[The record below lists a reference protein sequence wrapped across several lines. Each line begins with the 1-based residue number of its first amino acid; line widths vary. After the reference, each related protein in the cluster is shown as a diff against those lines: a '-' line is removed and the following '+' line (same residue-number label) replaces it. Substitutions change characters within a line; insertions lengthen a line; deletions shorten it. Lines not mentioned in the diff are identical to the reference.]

1 MEKLRAVVFDL
12 DGTLLDT
19 LDDLMGATNAA
30 LAANGLPPRTR
41 EEVRRFVGNGI
52 GKLVERAVP
61 QGTAVAVTAQV
72 LADFTAYYTRHDLDR
87 TAPYAGVQEM
97 LHALWQAGLSLAVV
111 SNKLE
116 SAVENLRQHFFADTI
131 AVAAGDCPDRPRKP
145 APESTLAALARLG
158 VPPQQA
164 LFVGDSD
171 VDIATAQNAGMPCLS
186 VCWGFRDREFL
197 LAHGAAVIVE
207 QPQQAAEYILQQI
220 G

>member
-61 QGTAVAVTAQV
+61 QGTAAAVTAQV

-87 TAPYAGVQEM
+87 SGPYAGVQEM
-97 LHALWQAGLSLAVV
+97 LHALWQAGCRWLWFQTSWNRLWKTCG
-111 SNKLE
+111 STSSPIPSRWPPE
-116 SAVENLRQHFFADTI
+116 I
-131 AVAAGDCPDRPRKP
+131 APAGRASRRRKVRWRHWRGWVCRRSRRCSWGTRMWILPRRRMPVCPACRC
-145 APESTLAALARLG
+145 
-158 VPPQQA
+158 
-164 LFVGDSD
+164 
-171 VDIATAQNAGMPCLS
+171 AGAS
-186 VCWGFRDREFL
+186 GTGNSCWRTGRR
-197 LAHGAAVIVE
+197 
-207 QPQQAAEYILQQI
+207 
-220 G
+220 